1 MPTGDKV
8 SEGAKI
14 RISKTLSQILRHKAV
29 DLNIPIRNDGYAR
42 VVDVLRCP
50 WMTKLHVTLE
60 LLQEIVAG
68 NDKKRFTL
76 NQEDGEWHIRAN
88 QGHSIPI
95 DDVALLTKLDA
106 ATLPADLECIHG
118 TFFKH
123 WESIQKKGLLA
134 GGTQGAGFRTHIHFA
149 PRAEKVISGMR
160 YNCDVIISI
169 DLKLALEDG
178 VDFYQSSNGVIL
190 TRGLMPHHNLPPKY
204 FRRVVRIHG
213 KSEIVLFE

>member
-1 MPTGDKV
+1 MLENEMSLQLRYYAYAVYASIRGPPPGKV
-8 SEGAKI
+8 APGAKI

-95 DDVALLTKLDA
+95 DDLALLTKLDA
-106 ATLPADLECIHG
+106 ATLPADLECITEPFLNTG
-118 TFFKH
+118 
-123 WESIQKKGLLA
+123 
-134 GGTQGAGFRTHIHFA
+134 R
-149 PRAEKVISGMR
+149 V
-160 YNCDVIISI
+160 Y
-169 DLKLALEDG
+169 
-178 VDFYQSSNGVIL
+178 
-190 TRGLMPHHNLPPKY
+190 
-204 FRRVVRIHG
+204 RRRDY
-213 KSEIVLFE
+213 